1 MIENV
6 LIAGLATVYFAFV
19 FTAKRGP
26 FDFFAKIR
34 TAAKRMAVAGI
45 VLALH
50 GMAGYWHSKD
60 DE

>member
-1 MIENV
+1 
-6 LIAGLATVYFAFV
+6 LAFLVH
-19 FTAKRGP
+19 
-26 FDFFAKIR
+26 I
-34 TAAKRMAVAGI
+34 MAVAGI

>member
-1 MIENV
+1 VHI
-6 LIAGLATVYFAFV
+6 
-19 FTAKRGP
+19 
-26 FDFFAKIR
+26 
-34 TAAKRMAVAGI
+34 MAVAGI